1 MLAFLEKYFTKLIAC
16 TCRAC
21 ATCRF
26 MLDFACLLL
35 TFFML
40 NAMVLLCRYTAG
52 EYSKFRSIPLVE
64 TAIALAESGKIG
76 ALNLIFKRHPYT
88 ISSDILRVL
97 SAIPETLAVQTYS
110 QLLPGKSPPSVVI
123 LRDGDWVECE
133 QMASYINNCPAELD
147 KIGEIKTEILVKHS
161 KGFSWPSVAE
171 LCEWYENRARDIDC
185 LSGQLENCL
194 AMIELACQKGIVELQ
209 PFFDDI
215 KCLYQVVYS
224 HELNE
229 FTMNLLTW
237 EDLPDYEKFKIILKG
252 VKEDT
257 VVQRLEENAI
267 PFMKKRLYPTS
278 SNNEHKKESYL
289 VRWLKEVAAK
299 NELLI
304 CLAVIENGCGES
316 PIYGL
321 FKDLTEMI
329 ETAVHCIYMCSATN
343 QWNTMSSILSKLLYK
358 TKREKSLVDSEEDC
372 NLKDA
377 KHAFGSSVV
386 SYEEMQSFCADI
398 LSGLGDA
405 PEDFYHYDP
414 VPYEPNNVK
423 YLGILE
429 KRLKVAEGHV
439 EVGRLF
445 AYYQVLMPLQ

>member
-1 MLAFLEKYFTKLIAC
+1 MF
-16 TCRAC
+16 
-21 ATCRF
+21 
-26 MLDFACLLL
+26 
-35 TFFML
+35 
-40 NAMVLLCRYTAG
+40 LLCRYSAE
-52 EYSKFRSIPLVE
+52 EYSKFRSMPLVE

-97 SAIPETLAVQTYS
+97 SAVPETVAVQTYS

-133 QMASYINNCPAELD
+133 QMVSYISTCPTQLD
-147 KIGEIKTEILVKHS
+147 KIGEIKTEILVKLS
-161 KGFSWPSVAE
+161 TGFSWPSVAE
-171 LCEWYENRARDIDC
+171 LCDWYKNRARDIDC

-194 AMIELACQKGIVELQ
+194 ATIELACQKGIVELQ

-215 KCLYQVVYS
+215 KCLYKVVYS
-224 HELNE
+224 NELNE
-229 FTMNLLTW
+229 FIMNIVTW
-237 EDLPDYEKFKIILKG
+237 EDLPGYEKFKIILKG

-267 PFMKKRLYPTS
+267 PFMKKRFHLIS
-278 SNNEHKKESYL
+278 SSHEHKQEESYL
-289 VRWLKEVAAK
+289 VRWLKEVASE
-299 NELLI
+299 NDLSI
-304 CLAVIENGCGES
+304 CLAVVENGCGES

-321 FKDLTEMI
+321 FKDLAEMI

-343 QWNTMSSILSKLLYK
+343 QWNTMSSILSKLLHK
-358 TKREKSLVDSEEDC
+358 TKREKSLLASEEEC

-377 KHAFGSSVV
+377 KQPLGSSVV
-386 SYEEMQSFCADI
+386 YYEEIQHVCADI
-398 LSGLGDA
+398 LSALGNGPD
-405 PEDFYHYDP
+405 YDS
-414 VPYEPNNVK
+414 VPYELNNVK
-423 YLGILE
+423 YLDMLE

-445 AYYQVLMPLQ
+445 AYYQVLPPP

>member
-1 MLAFLEKYFTKLIAC
+1 MMLAFFCKVDCMHMWNLPLFIGL
-16 TCRAC
+16 
-21 ATCRF
+21 
-26 MLDFACLLL
+26 CLLAAY
-35 TFFML
+35 FRL
-40 NAMVLLCRYTAG
+40 NAMVLLCRYAAG
-52 EYSKFRSIPLVE
+52 EYSKFRSMPLVE

-88 ISSDILRVL
+88 VSSDILRVL

-123 LRDGDWVECE
+123 LRAGDWVECE

-147 KIGEIKTEILVKHS
+147 KVEEIKTEILVKHS

-171 LCEWYENRARDIDC
+171 LCEWYKNRARDIDC
-185 LSGQLENCL
+185 LSGQLENSL

-224 HELNE
+224 NELNE

-267 PFMKKRLYPTS
+267 RFMKKLY
-278 SNNEHKKESYL
+278 EHKQESYL
-289 VRWLKEVAAK
+289 VSWLKEVAAK

-321 FKDLTEMI
+321 FKDLAEMI
-329 ETAVHCIYMCSATN
+329 ETSVHCIYMCSATN
-343 QWNTMSSILSKLLYK
+343 QWNTMSSILSKSLYK
-358 TKREKSLVDSEEDC
+358 TKREKSLVASEEDC

-377 KHAFGSSVV
+377 KHALGSSMV
-386 SYEEMQSFCADI
+386 SYEEMQCVCADI
-398 LSGLGDA
+398 LSGLGNA
-405 PEDFYHYDP
+405 PEDFYHYDS
-414 VPYEPNNVK
+414 VPDKPNDVK
-423 YLGILE
+423 YLDILE